1 MVRAFLPGELDELAG
16 CLCAKPPPEGVE
28 TRKEDRDAKTSGDAY
43 QAKRERPQGEN
54 GDASG
59 RGSLCACLE
68 ECAECECCG
77 ESWVLLGC
85 VELNE
90 DGITAIDPS
99 GRRFVR
105 PTECLC
111 GGRQRPAPTNSGEPQ
126 GDEPDE
132 DPGGHPTPQ

>member
-16 CLCAKPPPEGVE
+16 CLCAKPPPERVE
-28 TRKEDRDAKTSGDAY
+28 ACTEGQSAKPGGDAY
-43 QAKRERPQGEN
+43 QAKRAGAQREK

-59 RGSLCACLE
+59 RDALCACLE

-90 DGITAIDPS
+90 EGITRIDQS
-99 GRRFVR
+99 RRRFVR
-105 PTECLC
+105 PTECQC